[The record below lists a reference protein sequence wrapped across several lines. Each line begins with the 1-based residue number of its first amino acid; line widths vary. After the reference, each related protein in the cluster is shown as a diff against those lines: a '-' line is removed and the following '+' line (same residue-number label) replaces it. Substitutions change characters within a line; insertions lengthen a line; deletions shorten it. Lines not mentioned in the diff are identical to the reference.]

1 MGIRPCWV
9 ETVGLHDPA
18 PRRDIADSN
27 LRVETVHGPVYV
39 GVVPNERILDAAA
52 CFRVLDRARQMN
64 CTPIICNHWERL
76 PTDSARLATLAMG
89 RVIECCTPV
98 VISDADGIHE
108 LVELANGFKIPARR
122 VIEATGEVIVDLKRA
137 WGLNNAFNM
146 VTRHLP
152 AGMVR
157 PVLDRYR
164 SLD

>member
-1 MGIRPCWV
+1 M
-9 ETVGLHDPA
+9 
-18 PRRDIADSN
+18 
-27 LRVETVHGPVYV
+27 

-64 CTPIICNHWERL
+64 CTPIIWNHWERL

-122 VIEATGEVIVDLKRA
+122 VIEATGEVIVDLGYA
-137 WGLNNAFNM
+137 WGLDNAFNM
-146 VTRHLP
+146 VTKHLP
-152 AGMVR
+152 AGMAR
-157 PVLDRYR
+157 PALDRYR
-164 SLD
+164 SLGW